1 MPADKPPVGY
11 RRHIST
17 IKETTV
23 KKLTLF
29 SVNYPVTILMIVLAV
44 LLLGYIS
51 FDKLG
56 MDLFPDLRSP
66 RIFVEITSGERP
78 PEEMEKQFVE
88 NIEALAI
95 RQSDVVQV
103 TSVTKVGTSQITV
116 EYAWDKDMDEAF
128 LDLQKALNTFSQNM
142 EIDELKI
149 TQHDPNTAPV
159 MLVALS
165 HNEITDLNEIRKVA
179 ENYIRTELVRL
190 EGVAEV
196 ELSGEEESEI
206 VIETDLYRL
215 EAQNLTLDEVSN
227 RIQNFNRSVS
237 GGRISEMGL
246 QYIVKGVGL
255 LQGPSD
261 FENLIVGYKSVAAS
275 SGTSA
280 ASTATGTNMAP
291 VFLKDVAT
299 VSMTNKEPV
308 NIVHLNG
315 KRCLGLSIYK
325 ETRFN
330 TVKAVDQINE
340 ALQKIRK
347 ALPGYQLTLV
357 SNQGTYIRDAIS
369 EVKDSALYGV
379 ILAVV
384 VLFIFLRR
392 MGTTLIVSL
401 AIPFS
406 IIATFNL
413 MYFNDLTINIMTLGG
428 LALGAGMLVDNA
440 IVVIENI
447 FRHHEGGAST
457 KDAAVNGTA
466 QVGGA
471 IVASTLTTIVV
482 FLPIVYLHGA
492 SGELFRDQAWTVA
505 FSLLS
510 SLFAAIFLI
519 PMLYHRLYRN
529 KPAPITQKVMQMK
542 WYGRLLDKILNAR
555 WPVLIIALLLTG
567 ASFLL
572 VPLIGSE
579 FMPQTEAREFTL
591 NLKLAEGTRLERTE
605 ATVSNVEAIIS
616 EYLGNDL
623 DKVYSHAGPKTGL
636 AGDANAVFEGEN
648 TAELKVILSQE
659 ATITADQVIATIDR
673 LTEGIPDLEV
683 TFSKEETALKSI
695 LGSDEAPVV
704 VEVKGE
710 ELDQIE
716 EIAIAVKAR
725 MDSIPG
731 LFNIQSS
738 IENGAPEVE
747 VVIDRIKAGMYNL
760 SVNTVITQIQDQLQG
775 KSAGQLEQG
784 GEMRDITIKLPETRL
799 SEINNMVIRS
809 GSQMFRLT
817 EVADIRYG
825 QSPREI
831 FRRNQNRIGK
841 ITAQMD
847 PGVALEH
854 MATEIRKATGEISLP
869 PEYSIEVTGDEAKR
883 QESMGSLGF
892 ALLLSIILV
901 YMVLASIFESLIHP
915 FTVLLTIPFA
925 VVGSILTFFLLG
937 RTMNIMAVIG
947 IIMLAGI
954 AVNSSII
961 LIDRINQLIRGGMDR
976 RNAIIMAGQQR
987 LRPILMT
994 TATTILALIPL
1005 TIGFGE
1011 SAQLRSPMALAV
1023 IGGLVSST
1031 LLTLVV
1037 IPCVYDLLDRLHP
1050 EKAAP
1055 ENGESDF

>member
-1 MPADKPPVGY
+1 
-11 RRHIST
+11 
-17 IKETTV
+17 V

-116 EYAWDKDMDEAF
+116 EYAWNKDMDEAF
-128 LDLQKALNTFSQNM
+128 LDLQKALNSFAQNM

-159 MLVALS
+159 MLVALA
-165 HNEITDLNEIRKVA
+165 HHEITDLNEIRKVA
-179 ENYIRTELVRL
+179 QNYVRNELVRL

-215 EAQNLTLDEVSN
+215 ESQSLTLDEVSN

-255 LQGPSD
+255 LQEPAD
-261 FENLIVGYKSVAAS
+261 FENLIVGYKAVAS
-275 SGTSA
+275 SAGSP
-280 ASTATGTNMAP
+280 ASTTGGTTGMAP
-291 VFLKDVAT
+291 IFLKDVAT
-299 VSMTNKEPV
+299 VSMANKEPV

-315 KRCLGLSIYK
+315 KRCIGLSIYK

-340 ALQKIRK
+340 ALQKIGK
-347 ALPGYQLTLV
+347 ALPGYELTLV
-357 SNQGTYIRDAIS
+357 TNQGTFIRDAIS

-379 ILAVV
+379 VLAVV
-384 VLFIFLRR
+384 VLFFFLRR

-447 FRHHEGGAST
+447 FRHHEGGASA
-457 KDAAVNGTA
+457 KEAAVNGTA

-519 PMLYHRLYRN
+519 PMLYHRFYRH
-529 KPAPITQKVMQMK
+529 KAAPVTHRAMQMTG
-542 WYGRLLDKILNAR
+542 YGRLLDKILQIK
-555 WPVLIIALLLTG
+555 WPVLIVALLLTG
-567 ASFLL
+567 ASYLL
-572 VPLIGSE
+572 IPLIGSE

-605 ATVSNVEAIIS
+605 ATVSNVEGIIT
-616 EYLGNDL
+616 EYLGGDL
-623 DKVYSHAGPKTGL
+623 DKIYSHAGPRTGL
-636 AGDANAVFEGEN
+636 SGDANSVFEGEN
-648 TAELKVILSQE
+648 TAELKVILSKKAQ
-659 ATITADQVIATIDR
+659 ITADQVIATIDR
-673 LTEGIPDLEV
+673 LTAGIPDLEV
-683 TFSKEETALKSI
+683 TFSKEETALKTI

-704 VEVKGE
+704 VEIKGE
-710 ELDQIE
+710 EMDQIE
-716 EIAIAVKAR
+716 EIALTVKAR
-725 MDSIPG
+725 MDSLPG

-760 SVNTVITQIQDQLQG
+760 NVNTVVTQLQDQLQG
-775 KSAGQLEQG
+775 KTAGQLEQG

-799 SEINNMVIRS
+799 SEISNMVIRS
-809 GSQMFRLT
+809 GTQMFRLT
-817 EVADIRYG
+817 EIADIRYG
-825 QSPREI
+825 ESPREI

-841 ITAQMD
+841 ITAQME

-854 MATEIRKATGEISLP
+854 MATKIRKATGEISLP